1 MNLDDTD
8 RKILHE
14 LQVDARRPNTE
25 LAAAANV
32 SPSTIVNRLR
42 SLEQS
47 NVIRGY
53 HADVDPPALG
63 RTVEA
68 LVSVRLRPKD
78 PASVEAFL
86 DAVWSL
92 DETVAVWLVTG
103 ENDVLVHLSV
113 SDMATLSQ
121 TVLSAITGAPNV
133 VDERTSIVFE
143 HRSKRV
149 LTAVDHP

>member
-1 MNLDDTD
+1 MDLDDTD
-8 RKILHE
+8 RTILHE

-42 SLEQS
+42 ALEQG

-149 LTAVDHP
+149 LTGVDHA

>member
-1 MNLDDTD
+1 MNIDDTD
-8 RKILHE
+8 RTILHE
-14 LQVDARRPNTE
+14 LQVDARRPNKD

-42 SLEQS
+42 SLEQG

-53 HADVDPPALG
+53 HADIDPPSLG
-63 RTVEA
+63 RNVEA

-92 DETVAVWLVTG
+92 EETVAVWLVTG

-149 LTAVDHP
+149 LSALDHT

>member
-1 MNLDDTD
+1 MNIDQTD
-8 RKILHE
+8 RTILHE
-14 LQVDARRPNTE
+14 LQVDARRPNKD

-42 SLEQS
+42 SLERG

-53 HADVDPPALG
+53 HADVDERALG
-63 RTVEA
+63 RNVEA

-78 PASVEAFL
+78 PASVDAFL

-92 DETVAVWLVTG
+92 EETVAVWLVTG

-113 SDMATLSQ
+113 RDMATLSQ

-149 LTAVDHP
+149 LTALDRP